1 MSSEVDRKQEEA
13 WTALYRQ
20 IVRLLSHY
28 GNNGIRE
35 RDDFFVVD
43 ENIGSLQQKIE
54 LNNIEFMRPEI
65 IRLLQKLLVLF
76 PGWEIVVGLSVPDES
91 GHMRDMGLTIRRHE
105 IVDDLQRRYLPE
117 PYRGFRY
124 EGSRLRT
131 EDD

>member
-1 MSSEVDRKQEEA
+1 
-13 WTALYRQ
+13 
-20 IVRLLSHY
+20 
-28 GNNGIRE
+28 
-35 RDDFFVVD
+35 
-43 ENIGSLQQKIE
+43 
-54 LNNIEFMRPEI
+54 MRPEI

-76 PGWEIVVGLSVPDES
+76 PGWEIVVGLSVPDEL
-91 GHMRDMGLTIRRHE
+91 GDMRDMGLTIRRHE